1 MAIFYKKKEITS
13 INHGSRVIAAIYS
26 GTRLVWEAIR
36 SCFGKGF
43 WVNSLFWDNRDG
55 WKNNS

>member
-1 MAIFYKKKEITS
+1 MAGFFKDKEFDAVYY
-13 INHGSRVIAAIYS
+13 GERAIAAIYH
-26 GTRLVWEAIR
+26 GAKLVWEAIR

-43 WVNSLFWDNRDG
+43 WVNAYPWNSEDA